1 MTRIRGA
8 QVCVSLAAMAL
19 AACATSPTPRPS
31 AVPPP
36 AQWSEPLA
44 GQRPAA
50 SPESAWWHEFH
61 DPELD
66 SLIARAVTANLDV
79 QRALASVREAR
90 ALYRASGA
98 PRWPTIDASASALRQ
113 RESAHAP
120 APVLP
125 GPGGSLQP
133 ESGATE
139 NLFQGGFDAS
149 WEIDLYGAHRMA
161 MDAAQAD
168 LQSAVDEHDTAVL
181 SLTAEIAR
189 SYIELRSLQAQR
201 ITAQALIASLEDSLV
216 LTRARATGGLA
227 GDLDVNRAEARL
239 QDARS
244 RGPALQA
251 LAVLSI
257 HRLAVL
263 LALPPT
269 ALQVELELEQPM
281 PQPPGSPALGLP
293 SDLLRA
299 RPDIRSAEHR
309 VAAAQA
315 RAGLARTDL
324 FPKFSL
330 LGTAGFA
337 SIAASDFL
345 NGASAAWSVGPT
357 ITWPIFKGGEIR
369 ATIEV
374 RDVQTQK
381 ALIQYRQTIL
391 TALADVEDTLSAYRS
406 EELRKDGLAEV
417 VLSNQRTLDA
427 ATSLYRAGHTD
438 FRRVLDAQRSLL
450 EAHGALADSN
460 ASLSIDFIALCKALG
475 SGWAAVNPA
484 VASRPVDR
492 LPVPA
497 TAGQSSAQ

>member
-8 QVCVSLAAMAL
+8 PVCVSLAAMAL

-31 AVPPP
+31 AASLP

-66 SLIARAVTANLDV
+66 SLIARAVSANLDV
-79 QRALASVREAR
+79 QRAQASVREAR
-90 ALYRASGA
+90 ALYRVSGA
-98 PRWPTIDASASALRQ
+98 PRWPAIDASSSALRQ

-125 GPGGSLQP
+125 GPGGTLQP
-133 ESGATE
+133 ESGETE
-139 NLFQGGFDAS
+139 TLFQGGFDAS
-149 WEIDLYGAHRMA
+149 WEIDLYGARRKA
-161 MDAAQAD
+161 TDAAQAD
-168 LQSAVDEHDTAVL
+168 LQSSVDEHDAAVL
-181 SLTAEIAR
+181 SLTAEVAR
-189 SYIELRSLQAQR
+189 AYIELRSLQAQR
-201 ITAQALIASLEDSLV
+201 ITAKTLIASLEDSLA
-216 LTRARATGGLA
+216 LTRARATGGIV
-227 GDLDVNRAEARL
+227 GELDVLRAQAL
-239 QDARS
+239 VQDTRTQV
-244 RGPALQA
+244 PTLQA
-251 LAVLSI
+251 RAMQSI

-263 LALPPT
+263 LALPPA
-269 ALQVELELEQPM
+269 ALDVELEPDHPM
-281 PQPPGSPALGLP
+281 PQLPGAPPLGLP

-324 FPKFSL
+324 YPKFSL
-330 LGTAGFA
+330 LGTGGFA

-345 NGASAAWSVGPT
+345 NVASAAWSVGPM
-357 ITWPIFKGGEIR
+357 ITWPIFRGGEIQ

-391 TALADVEDTLSAYRS
+391 TALADVEDALSAYRS
-406 EELRKDGLAEV
+406 EEVQENDLAEAV
-417 VLSNQRTLDA
+417 RTNQRTLED

-438 FRRVLDAQRSLL
+438 FRDVLDAQRSLL
-450 EAHGALADSN
+450 QARGALMTSG

-475 SGWAAVNPA
+475 GGWAAVTPA
-484 VASRPVDR
+484 IASRPVDR
-492 LPVPA
+492 LPAQP